1 MRTRPKRS
9 ASAPANQPPNDEVT
23 TVTVPIVPAA
33 PVDMPDTAM
42 TVGTQ
47 LRSFRQISNVAEK
60 ANKDAAR
67 SSKSPTPISE
77 LAAGF
82 VHLKACSTHAAEH
95 VDANDRRSGRY
106 TELTRDGG
114 RGFASPFLH
123 RRKADLTARPYP
135 LPGTLVKPARA
146 SDVNGH
152 DNRPRYYK
160 SDSSPKSARDR
171 GYRHWLQR
179 EHVESKDTVEEP

>member
-1 MRTRPKRS
+1 ML
-9 ASAPANQPPNDEVT
+9 A
-23 TVTVPIVPAA
+23 
-33 PVDMPDTAM
+33 
-42 TVGTQ
+42 GGGQ

-67 SSKSPTPISE
+67 SSESPTPISE

-82 VHLKACSTHAAEH
+82 VWKAYSTHAAEH

-135 LPGTLVKPARA
+135 LPGTLTFF
-146 SDVNGH
+146 G
-152 DNRPRYYK
+152 
-160 SDSSPKSARDR
+160 
-171 GYRHWLQR
+171 
-179 EHVESKDTVEEP
+179 TVFMAL

>member
-1 MRTRPKRS
+1 VAHHLGADLDQLLAQACS
-9 ASAPANQPPNDEVT
+9 AT
-23 TVTVPIVPAA
+23 TP
-33 PVDMPDTAM
+33 
-42 TVGTQ
+42 
-47 LRSFRQISNVAEK
+47 FRQISNVAEK

-82 VHLKACSTHAAEH
+82 VHLKAYSMHAAEH

-123 RRKADLTARPYP
+123 RRKANPTARPYP
-135 LPGTLVKPARA
+135 LPGTLTFF
-146 SDVNGH
+146 G
-152 DNRPRYYK
+152 
-160 SDSSPKSARDR
+160 
-171 GYRHWLQR
+171 
-179 EHVESKDTVEEP
+179 TVFMAL

>member
-1 MRTRPKRS
+1 MSIGFADSPLEGDGFEPS
-9 ASAPANQPPNDEVT
+9 VPLHIL
-23 TVTVPIVPAA
+23 TVY
-33 PVDMPDTAM
+33 
-42 TVGTQ
+42 
-47 LRSFRQISNVAEK
+47 
-60 ANKDAAR
+60 KDAAR

-123 RRKADLTARPYP
+123 RRKADPTARPYP
-135 LPGTLVKPARA
+135 LPGTLTFF
-146 SDVNGH
+146 G
-152 DNRPRYYK
+152 
-160 SDSSPKSARDR
+160 
-171 GYRHWLQR
+171 
-179 EHVESKDTVEEP
+179 TVFMAL